1 VADRTKANRRAERA
15 LPPEDRDPNGYVV
28 LYPEHK
34 KSRLEGRPSPKDQ
47 ALIKAINVLVAE
59 MVRAEPDLVR
69 ADACEAI
76 RRTVRDL
83 LRDAGKVD

>member
-1 VADRTKANRRAERA
+1 VADGTRANRRVERA

-28 LYPEHK
+28 LSPEHK
-34 KSRLEGRPSPKDQ
+34 KSRHEDRPNPKDQ
-47 ALIKAINVLVAE
+47 ALIDAINALVAE

-76 RRTVRDL
+76 RQTVRDL